1 MVALNPF
8 GIISIVAGLI
18 LVFLSRYLI
27 FRHAGRLYNS
37 PESAAIAHRRDF
49 TLSMTLLAIGII
61 QVVLGALQI
70 YNAN

>member
-8 GIISIVAGLI
+8 GIINIVSGLV

-27 FRHAGRLYNS
+27 FRHAGRRYDS
-37 PESAAIAHRRDF
+37 PESAAIAYRRDF
-49 TLSMTLLAIGII
+49 TLSMALLAIGII
-61 QVVLGALQI
+61 QVVLGVLQI